1 MFNISLPNSFQAL
14 TNRLKYSLNEND
26 QESDVNV
33 EVLNE
38 GQTSLTSTLSAS
50 ADE

>member
-1 MFNISLPNSFQAL
+1 MINLFCNTFQAL

-26 QESDVNV
+26 QENEVNV
-33 EVLNE
+33 EVLNDD
-38 GQTSLTSTLSAS
+38 GKTSPTSTLPAS

>member
-1 MFNISLPNSFQAL
+1 MFNSFRNTFQAL

-26 QESDVNV
+26 QENEVNV
-33 EVLNE
+33 EVLND
-38 GQTSLTSTLSAS
+38 GNTSPTSTLPAS

>member
-1 MFNISLPNSFQAL
+1 MFNSFHNTFQAL

-26 QESDVNV
+26 QENEVNV
-33 EVLNE
+33 EVLDDSK
-38 GQTSLTSTLSAS
+38 TSPTATPSAS

>member
-1 MFNISLPNSFQAL
+1 MFNSLCNTFQAL

-26 QESDVNV
+26 QENEVNV
-33 EVLNE
+33 EVLDDDK
-38 GQTSLTSTLSAS
+38 TSPTSTLSAS